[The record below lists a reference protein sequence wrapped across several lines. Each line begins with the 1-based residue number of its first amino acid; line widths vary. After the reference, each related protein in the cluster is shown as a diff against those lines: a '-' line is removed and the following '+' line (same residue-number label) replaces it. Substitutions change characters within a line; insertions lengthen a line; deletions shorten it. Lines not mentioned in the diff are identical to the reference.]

1 MGRVRVYG
9 GLDLVPLVVVVA
21 VKVPRVLQRQFR
33 VHMGSD
39 LAADE
44 PAVCMKGFLGQNST
58 PSASIGSDAGNAG
71 E

>member
-1 MGRVRVYG
+1 MYG
-9 GLDLVPLVVVVA
+9 GLDLVPLVVVAV

-44 PAVCMKGFLGQNST
+44 PAVCGRWIGHST
-58 PSASIGSDAGNAG
+58 DFWPFRV